1 MRGIICTQHVGVSVL
16 VVSPALSVKPRSASR
31 IPGRFLL
38 RSVLRGPLLQS
49 TVALAIQDVKTGI
62 LVTKEHK

>member
-1 MRGIICTQHVGVSVL
+1 MRGIICTRHVGVSVL

-31 IPGRFLL
+31 IQGRSLL

-49 TVALAIQDVKTGI
+49 AVALAIQDVKTGI